1 MTKRVNFRLDKFALL
16 DDAMRERD
24 GEAVII
30 GRNVSYSTLSTES
43 CLIVL
48 FKELGWPFLTFLV
61 RKEEKQTTLKH
72 SLYVLFGYE

>member
-30 GRNVSYSTLSTES
+30 GRNVSYSTLSTEL

-48 FKELGWPFLTFLV
+48 FKEL
-61 RKEEKQTTLKH
+61 
-72 SLYVLFGYE
+72 

>member
-1 MTKRVNFRLDKFALL
+1 MTKRVNFRPDKFALL

-30 GRNVSYSTLSTES
+30 GQNVSYSTLFTES

-48 FKELGWPFLTFLV
+48 FKELACSFLTFLV
-61 RKEEKQTTLKH
+61 KKEEKHTTLQNP
-72 SLYVLFGYE
+72 LDVLFDYK